1 MRNVG
6 FQKINN
12 NNGNNYPF
20 IVDEFNFGTGPE
32 DIVGCEYTYYPFQF
46 IYLPC

>member
-20 IVDEFNFGTGPE
+20 IVDEFNFETGPE